1 MNRTGRVNLSEL
13 LEAIQSK
20 GTSVS
25 MRDVEKAFKSADKD
39 GDLELEF
46 DEFIIMC
53 DNLLRRGKRLFE
65 QKRVSDV
72 LVDIARSHVLL
83 EAFYVAIERTWKHTA
98 SHEPRTYAELQRR
111 AARNSNLRRD
121 FHVRFFEW
129 FGHEHTRRASR
140 PRREPSSR
148 PKISRIDFDAI
159 EMEGFEVFAGRGV
172 PPVDF
177 HAGAASASCPR
188 SASTRRR
195 SCRAARSR
203 TRA

>member
-1 MNRTGRVNLSEL
+1 VVEFGTGVNLSEL

-111 AARNSNLRRD
+111 AARDSNLQPD
-121 FHVRFFEW
+121 FKVRVCEW
-129 FGHEHTRRASR
+129 FDTST
-140 PRREPSSR
+140 P
-148 PKISRIDFDAI
+148 
-159 EMEGFEVFAGRGV
+159 
-172 PPVDF
+172 
-177 HAGAASASCPR
+177 AALRDLDESNRFVQTSAE
-188 SASTRRR
+188 ST
-195 SCRAARSR
+195 SM
-203 TRA
+203 